1 MDGAT
6 DISASTSSGGKRHS
20 WITFRLGEFLL
31 NYAEATFKYFGSADI
46 KDAELTMTAREAVN
60 KVRKRTGVD
69 MPDFPEGMSS
79 SDFWSRY
86 KNERMVELAFEGHR
100 WQDLLRTGKAIEVMS
115 EYGKRMKS
123 LYPYLTERTY
133 QVTKE
138 KLVFPIPYRELQIN
152 SLLEQNTGY

>member
-1 MDGAT
+1 M
-6 DISASTSSGGKRHS
+6 
-20 WITFRLGEFLL
+20 
-31 NYAEATFKYFGSADI
+31 FG
-46 KDAELTMTAREAVN
+46 R
-60 KVRKRTGVD
+60 
-69 MPDFPEGMSS
+69 
-79 SDFWSRY
+79 
-86 KNERMVELAFEGHR
+86 
-100 WQDLLRTGKAIEVMS
+100 LRTGKAIEVMS

>member
-1 MDGAT
+1 
-6 DISASTSSGGKRHS
+6 
-20 WITFRLGEFLL
+20 
-31 NYAEATFKYFGSADI
+31 
-46 KDAELTMTAREAVN
+46 
-60 KVRKRTGVD
+60 
-69 MPDFPEGMSS
+69 
-79 SDFWSRY
+79 
-86 KNERMVELAFEGHR
+86 
-100 WQDLLRTGKAIEVMS
+100 MS

>member
-1 MDGAT
+1 VKNT
-6 DISASTSSGGKRHS
+6 DDNWPVYRYSDALLLLAECLVEQGKAGEAV
-20 WITFRLGEFLL
+20 TFVNQVRQRAGLKALSMV
-31 NYAEATFKYFGSADI
+31 NADI
-46 KDAELTMTAREAVN
+46 VAK
-60 KVRKRTGVD
+60 
-69 MPDFPEGMSS
+69 
-79 SDFWSRY
+79 
-86 KNERMVELAFEGHR
+86 ERRHELAFEGHR